1 MNIYIILFAAI
12 AFEVL
17 GTMLLPV
24 SQNFSKLFPSAIL
37 LISYGVS
44 FYLLALL
51 SQKLSLAI
59 IYASWAG
66 LGVFSVALLS
76 YVFYKQTLNWQT
88 IIGLFLIVIGVTIVN
103 LYRGQQFWK
112 WAERLLCQRGK
123 VWNHWRIHLGNLWWR
138 WKPCLSFTCLN

>member
-1 MNIYIILFAAI
+1 MNIYIILFVAI

-88 IIGLFLIVIGVTIVN
+88 IIGLFLIVIGVTTVN
-103 LYRGQQFWK
+103 LYRGQQ
-112 WAERLLCQRGK
+112 
-123 VWNHWRIHLGNLWWR
+123 
-138 WKPCLSFTCLN
+138 

>member
-1 MNIYIILFAAI
+1 MNIYIVLFAAI

-44 FYLLALL
+44 IYLLALL

-88 IIGLFLIVIGVTIVN
+88 IIGLFLIVIGVTTVN
-103 LYRGQQFWK
+103 LYRGQQ
-112 WAERLLCQRGK
+112 
-123 VWNHWRIHLGNLWWR
+123 
-138 WKPCLSFTCLN
+138 